1 MTHASQAHGTKWY
14 WAFFTSKVAMGAS
27 SALVPLFVIKVLGGG
42 VAEVTIVAIA
52 ATISTVPAYILWGAY
67 VDRAQKA
74 RGPLLWGKG
83 GETVCYA
90 AMAVAPTFWAF
101 VAANLAAGFFV
112 AATTP
117 TSTILILENTPKN
130 QHARAIGYFTKINGV
145 GWVAGTVLG
154 AVYFAFVPDLI
165 GTTHATEYAMRLL
178 MGVCAALFAASWAMS
193 ARWLKEPAFKF
204 DHRWFKKEVLRMHT
218 TYVERPRYLP
228 SQFYSTPGKISKAR
242 RSGPF
247 WTGTLDLYL
256 VASFLVFVG
265 FLTFYTPFP
274 VMLSKGIH
282 LNDSQIFIVYLAS
295 SVMAAALYMWA
306 GREVERIGNQRVQLG
321 AWVIRIFVFLAFGL
335 ALLAADLHHP
345 HLAFALAA
353 GLNGLAGAMYALISV
368 AGTTTVTRL
377 APENIH
383 GEVIGAYN
391 AVIGVGIV
399 VGGVIGGVVA
409 ATYGWWAVLAVT
421 GGFIAL
427 AALLLAM
434 IEMRD

>member
-1 MTHASQAHGTKWY
+1 MTHASQAHSTKWY
-14 WAFFTSKVAMGAS
+14 WAFFTSKMAMGAS
-27 SALVPLFVIKVLGGG
+27 SALVPLFVIRVLGGG

-52 ATISTVPAYILWGAY
+52 ATVSTVPAYILWGAY

-74 RGPLLWGKG
+74 RAPLLWGKA
-83 GETVCYA
+83 GETICYS
-90 AMAVAPTFWAF
+90 AMAIAPTFWTF

-117 TSTILILENTPKN
+117 TSTILILEGTPKN
-130 QHARAIGYFTKINGV
+130 QRARAIGYFTKVNGV
-145 GWVAGTVLG
+145 GWVAGSLLG
-154 AVYFAFVPDLI
+154 AVYFAFAPGLI
-165 GTTHATEYAMRLL
+165 GTGSAMRLL
-178 MGVCAALFAASWAMS
+178 MGVCAVMFAASWAMS
-193 ARWLKEPAFKF
+193 ARWLHEPAFRF
-204 DHRWFKKEVLRMHT
+204 DHRWFQKEVLGMHT
-218 TYVERPRYLP
+218 TFVERPRYLP
-228 SQFYSTPGKISKAR
+228 SQFYSRPGKIRQAR

-282 LNDSQIFIVYLAS
+282 LSDSEIFIVYLAS

-321 AWVIRIFVFLAFGL
+321 AWVLRIFIFLAFGL
-335 ALLAADLHHP
+335 ALLAADVGRN

-427 AALLLAM
+427 AAFLLAT
-434 IEMRD
+434 IEIRD

>member
-1 MTHASQAHGTKWY
+1 MTHASQAHSTKWY

-42 VAEVTIVAIA
+42 ITEVTIVAIA

-67 VDRAQKA
+67 VDRTQRA
-74 RGPLLWGKG
+74 RAPLLWGKG
-83 GETVCYA
+83 GETICFA
-90 AMAVAPTFWAF
+90 AMAIAPTFWTF

-117 TSTILILENTPKN
+117 TSTILILENTPIN
-130 QHARAIGYFTKINGV
+130 HRARAIGYFTKVNGV
-145 GWVAGTVLG
+145 GWVAGTVVG
-154 AVYFAFVPDLI
+154 AVYFAFAPGLI
-165 GTTHATEYAMRLL
+165 GTGIAMRLL
-178 MGVCAALFAASWAMS
+178 MGVCAVLFAVSWAMS
-193 ARWLKEPAFKF
+193 ARWLKEPAFRF

-228 SQFYSTPGKISKAR
+228 SQFYSTPGKISRAR
-242 RSGPF
+242 RSGPS

-274 VMLSKGIH
+274 VMLSEGIH
-282 LNDSQIFIVYLAS
+282 LGDSQIFVVYLAS
-295 SVMAAALYMWA
+295 SAMAAALYMWA

-321 AWVIRIFVFLAFGL
+321 AWVIRIFIFLAFGL
-335 ALLAADLHHP
+335 ALLAADVGRDR
-345 HLAFALAA
+345 LAFVLAA
-353 GLNGLAGAMYALISV
+353 GLNGLAGAMYALV
-368 AGTTTVTRL
+368 AVSGTTTVTRL
-377 APENIH
+377 APESIH

-391 AVIGVGIV
+391 AVVGVGIV
-399 VGGVIGGVVA
+399 VGGVIGGIVA
-409 ATYGWWAVLAVT
+409 GSFGWWAVLAVT

-427 AALLLAM
+427 AAFLLAL
-434 IEMRD
+434 IEIRD